1 MLLLKIVHGAERAA
15 GVRPM
20 AEVRSQQ
27 TRFVIGR
34 DPKCDWP
41 IPDRELALSARHCE
55 IVRVGTAH
63 VLRDL
68 STNGTFV
75 NGSRKRLAG
84 DHVLRHG
91 DRVVFG
97 SFLVEVSLVSDTTD
111 PPPSEPARTR
121 LVRRG
126 GDPAAMVG
134 TDWQQADI
142 ALGAPM
148 LEMNSGF
155 TRISKPWLDTSS
167 DQSSVFATVPN
178 ARPAFEDTG
187 APSEAGA
194 LGPAVGVG
202 GRPAEL
208 STQVMQGL
216 AAGLGVP
223 VTALPSGQPAEAAQ
237 RVGRLLR
244 VAMYALHHQLQ
255 LQSRQ
260 MRELGSRAT
269 THLAGSPAAGL
280 RLAPGPQDAVS
291 ALLAAGNESEAM
303 LVRAHGEL
311 GQHTQRILAAFE
323 GTCAR
328 LAEHLDP
335 GTLQQL
341 VQGAHEAED
350 AARLWRAY
358 VGLWKAMGMADDKSW
373 QAGFVDAAFTHL
385 ATAYDETPPSGPPAA
400 PPPSQVSDAVAASGA
415 ASRAAT
421 AGGARPPGPN
431 GPNRASGPDR
441 ASGPNGPA
449 GHAGSKPR

>member
-1 MLLLKIVHGAERAA
+1 MLLLKIMHGAERAA
-15 GVRPM
+15 GVRTL
-20 AEVRSQQ
+20 AEVHSGQA
-27 TRFVIGR
+27 RFVIGR

-55 IVRVGTAH
+55 IVRVGTKQ

-91 DRVVFG
+91 DRIVLG
-97 SFLVEVSLVSDTTD
+97 SFLVEVSVVSDAAEK
-111 PPPSEPARTR
+111 PHEAPARTR

-134 TDWQQADI
+134 TDWQQAEV
-142 ALGAPM
+142 ALGAPH

-178 ARPAFEDTG
+178 VRPSTFEDTG
-187 APSEAGA
+187 APSESGG
-194 LGPAVGVG
+194 LGPPTGVG
-202 GRPAEL
+202 ARPAEL
-208 STQVMQGL
+208 STQVLQAL

-223 VTALPSGQPAEAAQ
+223 VTALPSAQPAEAAQ

-269 THLAGSPAAGL
+269 NHLGGSPAAAL
-280 RLAPGPQDAVS
+280 RLAPGPQDAVG
-291 ALLAAGNESEAM
+291 ALLGAGGDGEAM

-323 GTCAR
+323 STCVR

-335 GTLQQL
+335 ATVEQL
-341 VQGAHEAED
+341 AQGDED
-350 AARLWRAY
+350 PGRLWRTYA
-358 VGLWKAMGMADDKSW
+358 GLWQAMGLAEGKSW
-373 QAGFVDAAFTHL
+373 PEGFVDVAFMHL
-385 ATAYDETPPSGPPAA
+385 ATSYDETPASA
-400 PPPSQVSDAVAASGA
+400 PPSPA
-415 ASRAAT
+415 RA
-421 AGGARPPGPN
+421 G
-431 GPNRASGPDR
+431 
-441 ASGPNGPA
+441 
-449 GHAGSKPR
+449 

>member
-1 MLLLKIVHGAERAA
+1 MLLLKIMHGAERAA

-20 AEVRSQQ
+20 AEVHSQRA
-27 TRFVIGR
+27 RFVIGR

-55 IVRVGTAH
+55 IVQVGTAH

-91 DRVVFG
+91 DRIVLG
-97 SFLVEVSLVSDTTD
+97 SFLVEVAIVSDAAAAD
-111 PPPSEPARTR
+111 PPPSEPVRTR
-121 LVRRG
+121 LIRRG

-142 ALGAPM
+142 ALGAPA

-167 DQSSVFATVPN
+167 EHASVFATVPN
-178 ARPAFEDTG
+178 PRPGFDDTG

-194 LGPAVGVG
+194 LGPPGTAAGVG
-202 GRPAEL
+202 GRPMEL
-208 STQVMQGL
+208 STQVMLGL
-216 AAGLGVP
+216 STGLGVP

-260 MRELGSRAT
+260 MRELGSRAA
-269 THLAGSPAAGL
+269 THLAGSPADGL
-280 RLAPGPQDAVS
+280 RLAPGPQEAVC
-291 ALLAAGNESEAM
+291 ALLAAGTDGEGM

-323 GTCAR
+323 STCSR

-335 GTLQQL
+335 QSLQRL
-341 VQGAHEAED
+341 VQGAED
-350 AARLWRAY
+350 TEDPARLWRSY
-358 VGLWKAMGMADDKSW
+358 VGHWQALGLADDKSW
-373 QAGFVDAAFTHL
+373 QDGFIDAAFTHL
-385 ATAYDETPPSGPPAA
+385 ATAYDETPAAGPAA
-400 PPPSQVSDAVAASGA
+400 GAPAAAGGSAGNAAGNAAGNGSGA
-415 ASRAAT
+415 PGS
-421 AGGARPPGPN
+421 GGAVR
-431 GPNRASGPDR
+431 SSDR
-441 ASGPNGPA
+441 RGF
-449 GHAGSKPR
+449 KPR

>member
-1 MLLLKIVHGAERAA
+1 MLLLKIVHGAERAT
-15 GVRPM
+15 GVRPLV
-20 AEVRSQQ
+20 EVHSKLA
-27 TRFVIGR
+27 RFVIGR

-55 IVRVGTAH
+55 IVRAGGH
-63 VLRDL
+63 QVLRDL

-91 DRVVFG
+91 DRIVLG
-97 SFLVEVSLVSDTTD
+97 NYLVEVSVVSDAGEQ
-111 PPPSEPARTR
+111 PPQAPARTR

-134 TDWQQADI
+134 TDWQQAEA
-142 ALGAPM
+142 ALGGAPS

-155 TRISKPWLDTSS
+155 TRISKPWLDTST
-167 DQSSVFATVPN
+167 DHSSVFATVPN
-178 ARPAFEDTG
+178 VRQGTFEDTG
-187 APSEAGA
+187 APSETGA
-194 LGPAVGVG
+194 LGPPTGVG

-223 VTALPSGQPAEAAQ
+223 VTALPSAQPAEAAQ

-260 MRELGSRAT
+260 MRELGSRAA
-269 THLAGSPAAGL
+269 THLGGSPAAAL
-280 RLAPGPQDAVS
+280 RLAPGPQDAVG
-291 ALLAAGNESEAM
+291 ALLAAGGDGEAM

-323 GTCAR
+323 GTCQR

-335 GTLQQL
+335 AMLEQL
-341 VQGAHEAED
+341 AQGAD
-350 AARLWRAY
+350 DPARLWRTY
-358 VGLWKAMGMADDKSW
+358 GGLWQSMGLAEGKSW
-373 QAGFVDAAFTHL
+373 SQGFVDVAFTHL
-385 ATAYDETPPSGPPAA
+385 ATSYDETPPTG
-400 PPPSQVSDAVAASGA
+400 PPPSA
-415 ASRAAT
+415 R
-421 AGGARPPGPN
+421 AGG
-431 GPNRASGPDR
+431 
-441 ASGPNGPA
+441 
-449 GHAGSKPR
+449 